1 MNGRSMHRLLLLC
14 LAAYTFTGMKAG
26 STTESA
32 LVINE
37 IMPANVDM
45 FLDPSFNYGNW
56 IELYNGTGRDIN
68 LANYYLSDDES
79 NTTMC
84 SLGSTTRTI
93 KAGGYLTLW
102 FGHKDDY
109 CQQQVEF
116 SLDSD
121 GGDIILSDKKGNVI
135 SAVSYPSTPARIS
148 WARKTNG
155 GSEWGDTGQPTPGAS
170 NSTSQFA
177 QDQLPAPEISVDSKL
192 FTGQFTFNVTIPQGA
207 TLYYTKDGSTPTPDN
222 PNVKTSSGSHTV
234 NDTKIYRFR
243 LYQDGMLPSPVVT
256 RSYIMTSNKY
266 GVPIVSI
273 VTANDNLYSTEYGL
287 WAKGPNGKTGN
298 GQSDKCNWNRDWDR
312 PVNVEIFDSKGSM
325 LINQEAEITPSGRY
339 SRSFEPRPF
348 KLQAKKKYGYDNY
361 FAFTPFT
368 DKPYNKYK
376 TLKLRGGG
384 NNYQS
389 RLKDAAL
396 QQIIIRSG
404 LNIDC
409 QSYQPVH
416 HYINGVYKGIINIR
430 EPNNKDFAYSNY
442 GFDEDE
448 VDCFKLDHNNG
459 NGGFT
464 VTEGSRDAWDE
475 WVQLSKTAAQESSY
489 QRICEIVDID
499 EFINY
504 MAVEMFLFNQDWPRN
519 NIKAFR
525 YSPDGRFRFVV
536 FDLDHAFGSV
546 NSATDVNPF
555 TFFDTEEYYS
565 NGGYKSAMVTL
576 FHNMLA
582 NDTFCKQ
589 FVSSFLIVA
598 NCVFETT
605 GVNSTVKELATR
617 AEKEMAFK
625 GESPWADANL
635 ITNTLTTDYRDNRIN
650 QLINWSKIRLES
662 RSLIN
667 KRVTTNIKQAE
678 LTYNGVIVPNSRLT
692 GKVFCP
698 ATVKVTTPGGYKFI
712 GWKDRKDSIV
722 STNPEYVL
730 NTKYEVVTAYFVPDS
745 TRERPIRINEVS
757 ANNKVFV
764 NESFKK
770 SDWIELYNT
779 TSDKMDLGGMMLS
792 DKLSQPDKY
801 VIPQGTTIPAHGYL
815 IIWCDNETGEQL
827 HAPFKLDNKQN
838 NAVVLTAG
846 DYSWADT
853 LQYTSHTGFQ
863 SVGLYP
869 DGGST
874 AYIMNRP
881 SIAKANNRS
890 SYDQIDDSNTTT
902 VIRTISVTKNDDV
915 IYNLLGQPVT
925 EPQSGQMYIKN
936 GRKYIYC
943 P

>member
-1 MNGRSMHRLLLLC
+1 MHRLLLLC
-14 LAAYTFTGMKAG
+14 MAAIISTGMKAG

-56 IELYNGTGRDIN
+56 IELYNGTSRDIN
-68 LANYYLSDDES
+68 LANYYLSDDDS
-79 NTTMC
+79 NPTMC
-84 SLGSTTRTI
+84 PLGSSSRVV
-93 KAGGYLTLW
+93 KAGGFLTLW

-109 CQQQVEF
+109 CQQQIEF

-121 GGDIILSDKKGNVI
+121 GGDIILFDKKGNAI

-155 GSEWGDTGQPTPGAS
+155 GSEWGYTGQPTPGAS
-170 NSTSQFA
+170 NVTSEFA

-192 FTGQFTFNVTIPQGA
+192 FTEQFYFNVTIPQGA
-207 TLYYTKDGSTPTPDN
+207 TLYYTKDGSTPTLDN
-222 PNVKTSSGSHTV
+222 PNAKTSNGSHTV
-234 NDTKIYRFR
+234 SDTKIYRFR

-256 RSYIMTSNKY
+256 RSYIKTSNKY

-273 VTANDNLYSTEYGL
+273 VTANANLYSTEYGL
-287 WAKGPNGKTGN
+287 WAKGPNGKSGN
-298 GQSDKCNWNRDWDR
+298 GQSDLCNWNRDWDR
-312 PVNVEIFDSKGSM
+312 PVNVEIFDSKGNM

-339 SRSFEPRPF
+339 SRSYEPRPF

-361 FAFTPFT
+361 FAFTPFS

-384 NNYQS
+384 NNYKS

-416 HYINGVYKGIINIR
+416 HYINGEYKGIINIR

-442 GFDEDE
+442 GFDDDQ

-475 WVQLSKTAAQESSY
+475 WVRLSKTAAQDESY
-489 QRICEIVDID
+489 NRICEIVDID
-499 EFINY
+499 EFVNY
-504 MAVEMFLFNQDWPRN
+504 MAVEFFLFNQDWPRN

-525 YSPDGRFRFVV
+525 YNVDGRFRFVV

-546 NSATDVNPF
+546 DRATDVNPF
-555 TFFDTEEYYS
+555 TFFDSEEYYS
-565 NGGYKSAMVTL
+565 NGGYKSAMVTI

-582 NDTFCKQ
+582 NDTFCKK
-589 FVSSFLIVA
+589 FVSSFMIVA

-605 GVNSTVKELATR
+605 SVNSIVKELATR
-617 AEKEMAFK
+617 AEKEMAFN

-650 QLINWSKIRLES
+650 QLASWTKIRLES
-662 RSLIN
+662 RSIIN
-667 KRVTTNIKQAE
+667 KRVTTNVKQAE
-678 LTYNGVIVPNSRLT
+678 LTYNGVIVPNSRLA
-692 GKVFCP
+692 GRVFCP
-698 ATVKVTTPGGYKFI
+698 ATVRVSTPAGYKFV

-722 STNPEYVL
+722 STSPEYVL
-730 NTKYEVVTAYFVPDS
+730 STKYEVVTAYFVADS
-745 TRERPIRINEVS
+745 TFEHPIKINEVS

-779 TSDKMDLGGMMLS
+779 TSAKIDLGGMMLS

-801 VIPQGTTIPAHGYL
+801 VIPEGTVIPAHGYL
-815 IIWCDNETGEQL
+815 IIWCDNESGEL

-838 NAVVLTAG
+838 NAVVLTAS

-853 LQYTSHTGFQ
+853 LQYTGHTGFQ

-881 SIAKANNRS
+881 SIAKANLYS
-890 SYDQIDDSNTTT
+890 SYDQIDDSKATT
-902 VIRTISVTKNDDV
+902 VIKTISVTRNDDV
-915 IYNLLGQPVT
+915 IYNLLGQPVQT
-925 EPQSGQMYIKN
+925 PQAGQMYIKN
-936 GRKYIYC
+936 GRKYIYR